1 MRFVWKPLNK
11 ILLIL
16 GILLT
21 IAGYLV
27 MGSGDKT
34 ISPVILVVAYVVIF
48 PAAIISGFKKSY
60 K

>member
-1 MRFVWKPLNK
+1 MRFIWKQLNK

-21 IAGYLV
+21 IVGYLI

-34 ISPVILVVAYVVIF
+34 ISPVILVVAYVIVF
-48 PAAIISGFKKSY
+48 PAAIISGFKKSSE
-60 K
+60 

>member
-34 ISPVILVVAYVVIF
+34 ISPVILVIAYVIIF
-48 PAAIISGFKKSY
+48 PAAIISGLKKSH